1 MMVMVMMLMRMM
13 MMAMMLMWMMKIL
26 ETVPHTKEETT
37 WIVFFS
43 SSHNLCFPPSQWVW
57 IECVCGGVSV
67 SVWMSVWVCECV
79 SVQRLQLPSLFIP
92 WPRAK
97 SGAQGVQSLT
107 FQKLPT
113 FSLLSHERDFKAHP
127 LFNISLLQPLEFLFS
142 AHLLTFFLWWNV
154 SV

>member
-1 MMVMVMMLMRMM
+1 MMM
-13 MMAMMLMWMMKIL
+13 MMAMVLMMMMMWMMKIL
-26 ETVPHTKEETT
+26 DTVPHTKEETT
-37 WIVFFS
+37 WIDFS
-43 SSHNLCFPPSQWVW
+43 SSHNFCFPPSQWVW
-57 IECVCGGVSV
+57 I
-67 SVWMSVWVCECV
+67 ECV

-127 LFNISLLQPLEFLFS
+127 LFKISLLQPLEFLFF

-154 SV
+154 SVQLGHNLLLNISSAFTIARQL